1 VDGGNWA
8 AIIVAVLALLSAG
21 YTARQA
27 SKASTTSVR
36 TQAETEAYER
46 ARKMDTQTIKN
57 QEEKIEKLEA
67 RVKHLEDTNE
77 KLDED
82 NDRLRRRVTR
92 LERLEERLRDLGYS
106 VE

>member
-1 VDGGNWA
+1 MDGGNWA

-46 ARKMDTQTIKN
+46 ARKMDTETIGK
-57 QEEKIEKLEA
+57 QEKKIEKLEA
-67 RVKHLEDTNE
+67 RVEHLEAQN
-77 KLDED
+77 KMLDDD
-82 NDRLRRRVTR
+82 NDRLRNRITR
-92 LERLEERLRDLGYS
+92 LERLEERLKEMGYS

>member
-1 VDGGNWA
+1 MDGGNWA

-36 TQAETEAYER
+36 TQAETEAYSR
-46 ARKMDTQTIKN
+46 ARKMDTETIEK
-57 QEEKIEKLEA
+57 QEKKIERLEA
-67 RVKHLEDTNE
+67 RVEHLEEQNDMLE
-77 KLDED
+77 QD
-82 NDRLRRRVTR
+82 NDRLRNRINR
-92 LERLEERLRDLGYS
+92 LENLEKRLKDLGYS

>member
-8 AIIVAVLALLSAG
+8 AIIVATLALLSAA

-46 ARKMDTQTIKN
+46 ARKMDTETIGK
-57 QEEKIEKLEA
+57 QEKKIEKLEA
-67 RVKHLEDTNE
+67 RVQQLEEKNE
-77 KLDED
+77 TLEED
-82 NDRLRRRVTR
+82 NDRLRNRVNR
-92 LERLEERLRDLGYS
+92 LERLEKRLGELGYS

>member
-46 ARKMDTQTIKN
+46 ARKMDTETIGK
-57 QEEKIEKLEA
+57 QEKKIEKLEV
-67 RVKHLEDTNE
+67 RVQQLEEKNE
-77 KLDED
+77 TLEED
-82 NDRLRRRVTR
+82 NDRLRNRVNR
-92 LERLEERLRDLGYS
+92 LERLEKRLKEMGYS
-106 VE
+106 VD